1 MPNTHQPS
9 AHPFA
14 TPVDRRTFVK
24 AASAAGLGLA
34 VAPSGLA
41 AQAPVSGRRRYA
53 IVGLGSRHAMY
64 RSAIL
69 GTHAPHAELVGL
81 CDINPGRVALSQ
93 KTAAG
98 RGVTVP
104 GYAASDFEKMIR
116 ETKPH
121 YVIVTT
127 VDATHDDYIVRALEA
142 YDRLD
147 VGRLGKQV
155 EGFDFVQ
162 VIPGNDQALDFF
174 HVGHGCLL

>member
-1 MPNTHQPS
+1 MPNAQPPS
-9 AHPFA
+9 GRPLA

-41 AQAPVSGRRRYA
+41 AQAPAPGRRRYA

-93 KTAAG
+93 QAAAA

-104 GYAASDFEKMIR
+104 GYAAADFEKMIR

-121 YVIVTT
+121 VRHRHHGRRHARRLHRPRAGGRA
-127 VDATHDDYIVRALEA
+127 ATSSPRS
-142 YDRLD
+142 R
-147 VGRLGKQV
+147 
-155 EGFDFVQ
+155 
-162 VIPGNDQALDFF
+162 
-174 HVGHGCLL
+174 